1 MVAIAEEMQELL
13 LMQEELTQREKAL
26 AAREEKARMSEKTL
40 TQVSTTL
47 DAKRAKVEA
56 TR

>member
-26 AAREEKARMSEKTL
+26 AAREEKARMSEKAL

>member
-1 MVAIAEEMQELL
+1 
-13 LMQEELTQREKAL
+13 MQEELTQREKAL
-26 AAREEKARMSEKTL
+26 AAWEEKARMSEKAL